1 MYEGVQ
7 KYFQVVS
14 DSKPREEILQGAV
27 TGHSIRL
34 RGHKLWT
41 TDYGF
46 YITKW
51 PKSPLKEGK
60 ILMVNV

>member
-1 MYEGVQ
+1 MFEGVP
-7 KYFQVVS
+7 KY
-14 DSKPREEILQGAV
+14 ILGIVDTKGKIIQGAV

-51 PKSPLKEGK
+51 PKPPLKEGK
-60 ILMVNV
+60 IVMVNV